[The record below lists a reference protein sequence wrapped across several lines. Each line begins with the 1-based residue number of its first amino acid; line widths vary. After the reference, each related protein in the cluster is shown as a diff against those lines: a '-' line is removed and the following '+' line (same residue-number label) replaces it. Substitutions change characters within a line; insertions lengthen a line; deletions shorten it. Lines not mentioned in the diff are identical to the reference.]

1 MKKLYRQTYTKQK
14 PYNDKKQEILMFGKE
29 KNNIN
34 FCFYKISYIFA
45 LNRELIVEL

>member
-1 MKKLYRQTYTKQK
+1 
-14 PYNDKKQEILMFGKE
+14 MFGKE
-29 KNNIN
+29 KNNIH